1 MRSARERGV
10 LVDPEMMPDFESVTS
25 YPDECRE
32 RFMRL
37 SQPGHQA
44 PKWQIDQCLDDF
56 NLWLSIYSSE

>member
-1 MRSARERGV
+1 M
-10 LVDPEMMPDFESVTS
+10 DPEVMPDFDSVAN